1 MDRSEQEVI
10 GIHGNI
16 HLHSGRHCQLGFLQ
30 QGFNVTNCFRSV
42 GSRHL
47 VNDTGNGVVTIYTVD
62 KVVSQTPQLDIGDIF
77 QTQDLTI
84 RQSLYNYLLK
94 LISLLQTSFIAD
106 RILER
111 LISLFAE
118 RTRSGL
124 YVLFRQGNGYVART

>member
-84 RQSLYNYLLK
+84 RQRLYNDLLK
-94 LISLLQTSFIAD
+94 LIRLLQTSFVAN
-106 RILER
+106 RILKG
-111 LISLFAE
+111 LITPFAK
-118 RTRSGL
+118 RTRSRL
-124 YVLFRQGNGYVART
+124 YVLFRQSYGHIART

>member
-62 KVVSQTPQLDIGDIF
+62 KSCKSKRPKLDIGDIF
-77 QTQDLTI
+77 QNA
-84 RQSLYNYLLK
+84 RPHHPAKLYNNLLK
-94 LISLLQTSFIAD
+94 TH
-106 RILER
+106 
-111 LISLFAE
+111 
-118 RTRSGL
+118 
-124 YVLFRQGNGYVART
+124 

>member
-1 MDRSEQEVI
+1 METFTFI
-10 GIHGNI
+10 PGGIVNW
-16 HLHSGRHCQLGFLQ
+16 CFLQ

-84 RQSLYNYLLK
+84 RQSLYNDLLK
-94 LISLLQTSFIAD
+94 LIRLLQTSFVAN

-111 LISLFAE
+111 LITPFAE
-118 RTRSGL
+118 LNPEPPLRFVQTKLRSHRSGL
-124 YVLFRQGNGYVART
+124 NLY